1 MGQKMI
7 SLKTKLNYTRM
18 QKTTTKFYLGID
30 VSKSWFDISMIE
42 VINHQKQP
50 MQTERF
56 NNTAD
61 GIKLCHQWLKKQK
74 VGFNKNSLVVIE
86 NTGVYHR
93 LIWSFCSKYNLPLY
107 IGNAAHIKWSLG
119 ITRGKN
125 DIVDSQRLCAYG
137 CKEAD
142 DLKVAPALDIIFMQ
156 LKDLM
161 TARTKLLSQLR
172 STQVYIKEL
181 KLSNDAS
188 VQKVLEKA
196 HKAALEGLKKSIQL
210 IEAEMQ
216 SIIGNHDAIKTNY
229 DLLLSVPG
237 IGSFTAIYL
246 ICCTNNFNGKISG
259 KQLASYAGV
268 VPFGHTSGSS
278 IKGKNKVHKMANK
291 DLKKLLHLCALTT
304 IKYYPEFK
312 DYYERKKAEGKH
324 AMSILN
330 AIRNKIVL
338 RAVAVVNKKT
348 LYVNN
353 YVKAA

>member
-1 MGQKMI
+1 
-7 SLKTKLNYTRM
+7 M
-18 QKTTTKFYLGID
+18 QTTTKIYMGID
-30 VSKSWFDISMIE
+30 VSKSWFDISLMS
-42 VINHQKQP
+42 VVDYQKQP
-50 MQTERF
+50 MLTERF
-56 NNTAD
+56 VNTSD
-61 GIKLCHQWLKKQK
+61 GIKLWHQWLKKQK
-74 VGFNKNSLVVIE
+74 VSFNENSLLVIE

-93 LIWSFCSKYNLPLY
+93 LIWRFCSKHNLPLY

-125 DIVDSQRLCAYG
+125 DIIDSQRLCNYA

-142 DLKVAPALDIIFMQ
+142 ELKTTPVLDIVFMQ

-196 HKAALEGLKKSIQL
+196 HKAAIEGLKQSIQQ

-216 SIIGNHDAIKTNY
+216 SIINNNEAIKTNY
-229 DLLLSVPG
+229 NLLITVPG
-237 IGSFTAIYL
+237 IGTFTAIYL

-268 VPFGHTSGSS
+268 VPFGHTSGST

-291 DLKKLLHLCALTT
+291 DLKKMLHLCALTT
-304 IKYYPEFK
+304 IRYYPEFK
-312 DYYERKKAEGKH
+312 DYYERKKQEGKH
-324 AMSILN
+324 SMCILN

-338 RAVAVVNKKT
+338 RAVAVVNNKKA
-348 LYVNN
+348 YVEN
-353 YVKAA
+353 YEKAA

>member
-1 MGQKMI
+1 
-7 SLKTKLNYTRM
+7 M
-18 QKTTTKFYLGID
+18 QAKTKFYLGID
-30 VSKSWFDISMIE
+30 VSKSWFDISLMQQ
-42 VINHQKQP
+42 VDHQKQP

-56 NNTAD
+56 DNTAE
-61 GIKLCHQWLKKQK
+61 GIKLWHQWLKQQK
-74 VGFNKNSLVVIE
+74 VPFNKSSLLVIE

-93 LIWSFCSKYNLPLY
+93 LIWRFCSKHDLPLY

-125 DIVDSQRLCAYG
+125 DIIDSQRLCTYAY
-137 CKEAD
+137 KEAD
-142 DLKVAPALDIIFMQ
+142 DLQTTPVLNVVFLQ

-181 KLSNDAS
+181 KLSNDAM

-196 HKAALEGLKKSIQL
+196 HKAAIEGLKKSILQ
-210 IEAEMQ
+210 IEAEMH
-216 SIIGNHDAIKTNY
+216 SLINNDEAIKTNY
-229 DLLLSVPG
+229 NLLLTVPG
-237 IGSFTAIYL
+237 IGTFTAIYL
-246 ICCTNNFNGKISG
+246 ICCTNNFNGKVSG

-304 IKYYPEFK
+304 IRHYPEFK
-312 DYYERKKAEGKH
+312 DYYERKKTEGKH
-324 AMSILN
+324 AMCILN

-338 RAVAVVNKKT
+338 RAVAVVNSKAA
-348 LYVNN
+348 YVNN
-353 YVKAA
+353 YQKAA

>member
-1 MGQKMI
+1 
-7 SLKTKLNYTRM
+7 M
-18 QKTTTKFYLGID
+18 QETTKFYMGID
-30 VSKSWFDISMIE
+30 VSKSWFDISLMS
-42 VINHQKQP
+42 VVNYQKQP
-50 MQTERF
+50 MLTERF
-56 NNTAD
+56 INTPE
-61 GIKLCHQWLKKQK
+61 GIKLWHQWLKQLK
-74 VGFNKNSLVVIE
+74 VPFDKNSLLVIE

-93 LIWSFCSKYNLPLY
+93 LIWRFCSKYDLPLY
-107 IGNAAHIKWSLG
+107 IGNAADIKWSLG

-125 DIVDSQRLCAYG
+125 DIIDSQRLCNYA

-142 DLKVAPALDIIFMQ
+142 DLKTTPVLNIVFMQ

-188 VQKVLEKA
+188 VQKILEKA
-196 HKAALEGLKKSIQL
+196 HKAAIEGLKKSIKQ

-216 SIIGNHDAIKTNY
+216 SIINNDSVIKTNY
-229 DLLLSVPG
+229 NLLLTIPG
-237 IGSFTAIYL
+237 IGKFTAMYL
-246 ICCTNNFNGKISG
+246 ICCTNNFTGKITG

-268 VPFGHTSGSS
+268 VPFGHSSGSS
-278 IKGKNKVHKMANK
+278 VKGKNKVHKMANK

-312 DYYERKKAEGKH
+312 DYYERKKKEGKH
-324 AMSILN
+324 SMCILN

-338 RAVAVVNKKT
+338 RAVAVVNSKNA
-348 LYVNN
+348 YVDN
-353 YVKAA
+353 YKKAA

>member
-1 MGQKMI
+1 
-7 SLKTKLNYTRM
+7 M
-18 QKTTTKFYLGID
+18 QETTKFYLGID
-30 VSKSWFDISMIE
+30 VSKSWFDISMMQ
-42 VINHQKQP
+42 VVDHQKQP

-56 NNTAD
+56 ANTPD
-61 GIKLCHQWLKKQK
+61 GIKLWHQWLKKQK
-74 VGFNKNSLVVIE
+74 VGFNKRSLLVIE

-125 DIVDSQRLCAYG
+125 DIVDSQRLCNYA

-142 DLKVAPALDIIFMQ
+142 DLQATPALNIVFMQ

-181 KLSNDAS
+181 KLSNYVS

-196 HKAALEGLKKSIQL
+196 HKAAIEGLKKSIQL
-210 IEAEMQ
+210 IEAQMQ
-216 SIIGNHDAIKTNY
+216 LIIDNDEAIKINY
-229 DLLLSVPG
+229 KLLLSVPG
-237 IGSFTAIYL
+237 IGPFTAIYL
-246 ICCTNNFNGKISG
+246 VCCTNNFNGKVTG

-268 VPFGHTSGSS
+268 VPFGYTSGSS

-312 DYYERKKAEGKH
+312 DYYERKKTEGKH
-324 AMSILN
+324 AMCILN

-338 RAVAVVNKKT
+338 RAVAVVNNKKP
-348 LYVNN
+348 YVNN